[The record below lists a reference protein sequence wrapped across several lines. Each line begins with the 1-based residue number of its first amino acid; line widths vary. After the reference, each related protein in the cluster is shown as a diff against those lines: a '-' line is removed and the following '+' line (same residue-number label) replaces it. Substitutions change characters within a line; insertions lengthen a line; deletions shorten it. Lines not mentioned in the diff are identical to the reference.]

1 MKQYDCLIVGGGPAG
16 LTAGMYASRAG
27 LTTAMIEGMFPG
39 GQIITTQMMENF
51 PGFPNGIGGPDFGAL
66 LEQQAT
72 GFGLEILYEQVESL
86 ELDEQVK
93 TVRTNAGEYTAKAV
107 ILAMG
112 AEPRKLGLPEEET
125 LRGRGISYCATCDGA
140 FFRGKTVAVVGGGD
154 TACEDSAYLTRMA
167 EKVYLIHRREELRAA
182 AVTAQRVK
190 QDNRVE
196 ILWNTVIKQVKG
208 ENAVSGLVL
217 EDVTNGSQSEIA
229 VDGLFIAVG
238 VLPRTDII
246 KGKTDLTVDGYIKTD
261 RHMRT
266 NIAGVFAAGDV
277 RDTVLRQVVTAA
289 ADGAIAAT
297 SVSEYL
303 MTLS

>member
-1 MKQYDCLIVGGGPAG
+1 MAQYDCLIVGGGPAG

-27 LTTAMIEGMFPG
+27 LKAAMIEGMFPG

-72 GFGLEILYEQVESL
+72 GAGLEILYEQVESL
-86 ELDEQVK
+86 ELDGVVK
-93 TVRTNAGEYTAKAV
+93 TVHTNAGEYTAKTV

-125 LRGRGISYCATCDGA
+125 LRGRGVSYCATCDGA

-190 QDNRVE
+190 QDSRVE

-208 ENAVSGLVL
+208 DNAVSGLVL
-217 EDVTNGSQSEIA
+217 ENVTNGSVSEVT

-238 VLPRTDII
+238 VLPAQI
-246 KGKTDLTVDGYIKTD
+246 
-261 RHMRT
+261 
-266 NIAGVFAAGDV
+266 
-277 RDTVLRQVVTAA
+277 
-289 ADGAIAAT
+289 
-297 SVSEYL
+297 S
-303 MTLS
+303 